1 MTVRNFIDEVVDRL
15 KAVGLSPEN
24 TQFCVKIPGR
34 RDGYCAGTWDLH
46 PSPKYKPGPILIM
59 NPHAPDQAAPDE
71 GRQQSLVNA
80 RQAYRALMNYAT
92 GEDHI
97 LTLGDQQ
104 REGVASLLEEFDRLD
119 AKERFQRAAGQ
130 FGERGKEYGKK
141 GGRPAKKA

>member
-1 MTVRNFIDEVVDRL
+1 MGSSSVPQV
-15 KAVGLSPEN
+15 
-24 TQFCVKIPGR
+24 
-34 RDGYCAGTWDLH
+34 
-46 PSPKYKPGPILIM
+46 
-59 NPHAPDQAAPDE
+59 
-71 GRQQSLVNA
+71 QS
-80 RQAYRALMNYAT
+80 
-92 GEDHI
+92 EDHI